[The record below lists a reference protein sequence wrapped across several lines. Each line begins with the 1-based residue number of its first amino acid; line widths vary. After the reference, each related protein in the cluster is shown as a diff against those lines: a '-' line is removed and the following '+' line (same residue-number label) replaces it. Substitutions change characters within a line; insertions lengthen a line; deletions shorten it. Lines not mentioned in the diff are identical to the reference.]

1 MERVR
6 TMGCFEEPTNVRGM
20 NELITGLMPGI
31 LAHANRMLGSDDQAQ
46 DVVQESLL
54 IAYSRL
60 DQLREVDRFPAWLRA
75 IVVSQCHR
83 QLRVRGREISL
94 DGLARFQPL
103 APKSFDPSL
112 SYESKCFRSAASHA
126 ISQLS
131 APLRDVCQLYFESGY
146 SVGEVADAL
155 SLKRGTVRKRL
166 HSARPLLSNM
176 LEKHVSEPAIKVG
189 YLPISDHLLGMVAH
203 RLGMGRNSRIH
214 MKRFLSWTAL
224 ANALRQGTINAAFI
238 MAPLAMQLC
247 NSGTPLKYIMDG
259 HHDGSSLT
267 TSVEKMQGKLV
278 GVPGK
283 YSTHRVLLGK
293 LAQDQPGNWG
303 NVSTADTNPSYVISS
318 LKRQLIDA
326 FFCAEPWSTKCV
338 SEGGA
343 DVQIRSKEIAPG
355 HICCVVAVR
364 EDFFNAYPELV
375 SDYVRIL
382 YQARDKLHTDIDYCA
397 ATQAVYTGVSRD
409 LAAKVL
415 EERIV
420 TFDDLSPDRGRIH
433 EFMQLAIA
441 SGVLSSSCDLDEF
454 VCDEFC

>member
-1 MERVR
+1 
-6 TMGCFEEPTNVRGM
+6 MGYFEESKNARGM
-20 NELITGLMPGI
+20 NELISGVMPGL
-31 LAHANRMLGSDDQAQ
+31 LAHAYRMLGSNDEAQ

-54 IAYSRL
+54 IAFTRL
-60 DQLREVDRFPAWLRA
+60 DQLRDVDRFPAWLKA

-94 DGLARFQPL
+94 DGLERFEPL
-103 APKSFDPSL
+103 APKLFDPSL
-112 SYESKCFRSAASHA
+112 RYESSCFRAAACNA
-126 ISQLS
+126 ILQLS
-131 APLRDVCQLYFESGY
+131 PPLRDVCQLYFESGY
-146 SVGEVADAL
+146 SVGEIADAL
-155 SLKRGTVRKRL
+155 ALKRGTVRKRL
-166 HSARPLLSNM
+166 HSAKPLLSDM
-176 LEKHVSEPAIKVG
+176 LACHVGEPAIKVG

-203 RLGMGRNSRIH
+203 RMSMGRNSRIH
-214 MKRFLSWTAL
+214 MKRFLSWSAL

-259 HHDGSSLT
+259 HHDGSALT
-267 TSVEKMQGKLV
+267 TSAEKLQGKLV
-278 GVPGK
+278 GVPGQ

-293 LAQDQPGNWG
+293 LAQDQPGDWG

-364 EDFFNAYPELV
+364 EDFALAHPELLN
-375 SDYVRIL
+375 DYVRIL
-382 YQARDKLHTDIDYCA
+382 YQARDKIHTDIDYCA
-397 ATQAVYTGVSRD
+397 ATQAVYTGVSRE
-409 LAAKVL
+409 LAARVL
-415 EERIV
+415 EEGIV
-420 TFDDLSPDRGRIH
+420 TFDDLSPDKGRME

-441 SGVLSSSCDLDEF
+441 SGVLSSACNLDEF
-454 VCDEFC
+454 VCDDFS